1 MASSRMLALLG
12 LLAVAGYQHRDRIGE
27 MLRNATDGLNEDTRQ
42 RDSAGASPEA
52 SGGLGGILGGLFGA
66 GTGGNDIRGGLR
78 DLIDNLTGAGQRETA
93 QSWIETG
100 PNRQLATS
108 ELAAALGDDTIR
120 SLSNQTGLS
129 REELLSRL
137 KSVLPEAVDQM
148 TPEGHLPT
156 EGEPELRAAR
166 LA

>member
-27 MLRNATDGLNEDTRQ
+27 MLRNATDGLNKDTRQ

-52 SGGLGGILGGLFGA
+52 SGGIGGILGGLFGA

-100 PNRQLATS
+100 PNRRLGTS
-108 ELAAALGDDTIR
+108 ELEAALGEDTI
-120 SLSNQTGLS
+120 
-129 REELLSRL
+129 
-137 KSVLPEAVDQM
+137 
-148 TPEGHLPT
+148 
-156 EGEPELRAAR
+156 
-166 LA
+166 